1 MATVTGTWRLG
12 SWRAIGDDGH
22 VSHPMGDTPTGILIL
37 TDDGW
42 FSAQGG
48 AGDRRRSATQLQADA
63 IEDDLASWARGY
75 VAYAGRYEVDGDHM
89 HFTGEVSLF
98 PNLIGVRQ
106 TRAWKLEGDTL
117 ILRPPGQELHWH
129 RAVAEVVDSMGE

>member
-1 MATVTGTWRLG
+1 
-12 SWRAIGDDGH
+12 
-22 VSHPMGDTPTGILIL
+22 MGDTPTGLLIL
-37 TDDGW
+37 TEDGW

-48 AGDRRRSATQLQADA
+48 AGDRHRSATQLQIDA
-63 IEDDLASWARGY
+63 IDDDLAAWARGY
-75 VAYAGRYEVDGDHM
+75 VAYAGRYEVDGDRM

-106 TRAWKLEGDTL
+106 TRTWKLEGDTL

-129 RAVAEVVDSMGE
+129 RAAAEVVDSMGE

>member
-1 MATVTGTWRLG
+1 MASVAGTWRLG
-12 SWRAIGDDGH
+12 SWLAIADDGG
-22 VSHPMGDTPTGILIL
+22 VSHPMGDTPTGMLIL

-48 AGDRRRSATQLQADA
+48 AGDRRRSAAELQVNAD
-63 IEDDLASWARGY
+63 DDELAAWARGY

-89 HFTGEVSLF
+89 YFTGEVSLF

-106 TRAWKLEGDTL
+106 ERTWKLEGDTL
-117 ILRPPGQELHWH
+117 ILRPAGQELHWH
-129 RAVAEVVDSMGE
+129 RATNEIVDSMGG